1 MVTVTAVKNV
11 RKSTSDINGDS
22 DCCQERKEYNCVAN

>member
-11 RKSTSDINGDS
+11 RKSSSDINGDS
-22 DCCQERKEYNCVAN
+22 DCSQECKEE